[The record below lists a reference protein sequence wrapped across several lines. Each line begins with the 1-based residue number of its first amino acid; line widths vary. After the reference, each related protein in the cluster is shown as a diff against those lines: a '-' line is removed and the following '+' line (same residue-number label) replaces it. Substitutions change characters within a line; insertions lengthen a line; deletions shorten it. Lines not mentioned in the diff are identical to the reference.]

1 MSVSLDDAM
10 EFLYGAGEVVHGWSG
25 DRAELIQAAE
35 QRFPGKAFC
44 LVKRWI
50 IVEIPANEVEPLPD
64 GIAPMIVLAHEVI
77 YDSRGRFVPGC
88 WVRSTYAISHEHPWI
103 LRLATPSICLSAT
116 DTRSKPRSRWFCH
129 FVRDDPVLE
138 ARASVGRARD

>member
-1 MSVSLDDAM
+1 MAVTLDEVT
-10 EFLYGAGEVVHGWSG
+10 EFLYGGGKVVHGWAD
-25 DRAELIQAAE
+25 DRGELVQAAE

-103 LRLATPSICLSAT
+103 FETRNTVYLLIGDGYKKQASLEMVLSF
-116 DTRSKPRSRWFCH
+116 RP
-129 FVRDDPVLE
+129 
-138 ARASVGRARD
+138 

>member
-10 EFLYGAGEVVHGWSG
+10 EFLYGAGEVVHGWSS
-25 DRAELIQAAE
+25 DRAELVQAAE

-50 IVEIPANEVEPLPD
+50 IVEIPTKEVGPLPG

-77 YDSRGRFVPGC
+77 YDSRGRFVPGS
-88 WVRSTYAISHEHPWI
+88 WVRSTYAVSFQHPCMFETRNTI
-103 LRLATPSICLSAT
+103 YLLVGDGYRKQASLEFVLSF
-116 DTRSKPRSRWFCH
+116 RP
-129 FVRDDPVLE
+129 
-138 ARASVGRARD
+138 

>member
-10 EFLYGAGEVVHGWSG
+10 EFLYGASEVVHGWAG
-25 DRAELIQAAE
+25 DRAELVQAAE

-50 IVEIPANEVEPLPD
+50 IVEIPANEVEPLPG

-77 YDSRGRFVPGC
+77 HDSRGRFVPGS
-88 WVRSTYAISHEHPWI
+88 WVRSTYAISHGKPWMFETRNTTYLLI
-103 LRLATPSICLSAT
+103 GDGYRKQAPLELVLSF
-116 DTRSKPRSRWFCH
+116 RP
-129 FVRDDPVLE
+129 
-138 ARASVGRARD
+138 